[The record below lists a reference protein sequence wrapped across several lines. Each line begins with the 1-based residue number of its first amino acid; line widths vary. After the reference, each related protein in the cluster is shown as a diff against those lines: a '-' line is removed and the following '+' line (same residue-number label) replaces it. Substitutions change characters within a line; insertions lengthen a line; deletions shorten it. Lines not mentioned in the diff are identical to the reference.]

1 MLKSCSVTIL
11 NGFRS
16 IEPTQYAIPFI
27 SVISDLTFSIK
38 LSSSTSVTVNVH
50 PNFSAIEP
58 TSVSF
63 LATRWISFPE
73 FFNCSAKLDPI
84 DPVAPKIRYF
94 SDMSEKYLIFGA
106 TGSIGS
112 SLAEQL
118 KNSGNDIHLVARN
131 ETEVGSIAEKLGC
144 TFTVTDV
151 LEDNFIEKVKSDIT
165 EIKGIA
171 YCVGSIDLKPLRMVT
186 EQDFNKCM
194 KLNLYSAVEVIKGY
208 QESLKKNKGSIVLFS
223 TVAAQRGFTN
233 HAIIASAKAAVEGLT
248 VSLAA
253 EFAPNIRVNCIA
265 PSLTK
270 SKIAEPMLKNTT
282 IAEGIAKAHP
292 LKRLGEGKDS
302 ASLAKFLITEDG
314 SWVTGQII
322 AVDGGRSKLS

>member
-1 MLKSCSVTIL
+1 
-11 NGFRS
+11 
-16 IEPTQYAIPFI
+16 
-27 SVISDLTFSIK
+27 
-38 LSSSTSVTVNVH
+38 
-50 PNFSAIEP
+50 
-58 TSVSF
+58 
-63 LATRWISFPE
+63 
-73 FFNCSAKLDPI
+73 
-84 DPVAPKIRYF
+84 
-94 SDMSEKYLIFGA
+94 MSEKYLIFGA
-106 TGSIGS
+106 TGSVGS

-118 KNSGNDIHLVARN
+118 KSSGNEVHLVARN
-131 ETEVGSIAEKLGC
+131 ENEVKIIAEKLSC
-144 TFTVTDV
+144 NFTVADV
-151 LEDNFIEKVKSDIT
+151 LEDGFIDKIKADVND
-165 EIKGIA
+165 IKGIA
-171 YCVGSIDLKPLRMVT
+171 YCVGSIDLKPFRMVT

-194 KLNLYSAVEVIKGY
+194 KLNLYSAVEAIKGY
-208 QESLKKNKGSIVLFS
+208 QEFLKKNKGSIVLFS

-302 ASLAKFLITEDG
+302 ASLAKFLLTEDS
-314 SWVTGQII
+314 SWITGQII

>member
-1 MLKSCSVTIL
+1 
-11 NGFRS
+11 
-16 IEPTQYAIPFI
+16 
-27 SVISDLTFSIK
+27 
-38 LSSSTSVTVNVH
+38 
-50 PNFSAIEP
+50 
-58 TSVSF
+58 
-63 LATRWISFPE
+63 
-73 FFNCSAKLDPI
+73 
-84 DPVAPKIRYF
+84 
-94 SDMSEKYLIFGA
+94 MSEKYLIIGA

-118 KNSGNDIHLVARN
+118 KYSGNDIHLVARN
-131 ETEVGSIAEKLGC
+131 EGEVSSLAEKLGC
-144 TFTVTDV
+144 KFTVADV
-151 LEDNFIEKVKSDIT
+151 LEDGFIEKVKIDIP
-165 EIKGIA
+165 EVKGIA

-194 KLNLYSAVEVIKGY
+194 KLNLYSAVEAIKGY

-302 ASLAKFLITEDG
+302 ASLAKFLITDDS
-314 SWVTGQII
+314 SWITGQII

>member
-1 MLKSCSVTIL
+1 
-11 NGFRS
+11 
-16 IEPTQYAIPFI
+16 
-27 SVISDLTFSIK
+27 
-38 LSSSTSVTVNVH
+38 
-50 PNFSAIEP
+50 
-58 TSVSF
+58 
-63 LATRWISFPE
+63 
-73 FFNCSAKLDPI
+73 
-84 DPVAPKIRYF
+84 
-94 SDMSEKYLIFGA
+94 MSEKYVIFGA

-118 KNSGNDIHLVARN
+118 KNSGNNIHLVGRN
-131 ETEVGSIAEKLGC
+131 ESELSSISEKLGC
-144 TFTVTDV
+144 SHTVADV
-151 LEDNFIEKVKSDIT
+151 LEDGFIEKVKSDIS
-165 EIKGIA
+165 EIKGLA
-171 YCVGSIDLKPLRMVT
+171 YCVGSIDLKPLRMVN
-186 EQDFNKCM
+186 EQDFQKCM
-194 KLNLYSAVEVIKGY
+194 KLNLYSAVEAVKGF
-208 QESLKKNKGSIVLFS
+208 QENLKKNKGSIVLFS

-233 HAIIASAKAAVEGLT
+233 HAIIASTKAAVEGLT

-270 SKIAEPMLKNTT
+270 SKIAEPMLKNTA

-302 ASLAKFLITEDG
+302 ASLAKFLLTEES

>member
-1 MLKSCSVTIL
+1 
-11 NGFRS
+11 
-16 IEPTQYAIPFI
+16 
-27 SVISDLTFSIK
+27 
-38 LSSSTSVTVNVH
+38 
-50 PNFSAIEP
+50 
-58 TSVSF
+58 
-63 LATRWISFPE
+63 
-73 FFNCSAKLDPI
+73 
-84 DPVAPKIRYF
+84 
-94 SDMSEKYLIFGA
+94 MSEKYLIFGA

-118 KNSGNDIHLVARN
+118 KNSGKEIHLVARN
-131 ETEVGSIAEKLGC
+131 QDDVNSIANKLDC
-144 TFTVTDV
+144 SYTVANV
-151 LEDNFIEKVKSDIT
+151 LEDGFIEKVKSDISD
-165 EIKGIA
+165 IKGVA
-171 YCVGSIDLKPLRMVT
+171 YCVGSIDLKPLKMT
-186 EQDFNKCM
+186 NEQDFNKCM
-194 KLNLYSAVEVIKGY
+194 KLNLYSAIEVIKGY

-248 VSLAA
+248 VTLAA

-270 SKIAEPMLKNTT
+270 SKIAEPMLKNSV
-282 IAEGIAKAHP
+282 IADGIARAHP

-302 ASLAKFLITEDG
+302 ASLAKFLITEDS